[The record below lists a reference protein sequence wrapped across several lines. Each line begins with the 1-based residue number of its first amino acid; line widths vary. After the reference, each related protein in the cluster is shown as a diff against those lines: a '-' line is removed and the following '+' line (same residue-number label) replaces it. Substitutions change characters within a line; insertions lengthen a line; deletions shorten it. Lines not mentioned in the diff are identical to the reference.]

1 MTTSLSSQATPV
13 VSADLIAGFKAG
25 MQRLAAAPCVLTTQ
39 HGDRRYGL
47 TASAVCSLTA
57 DPPTLIACVN
67 ESAEAFGAIDASG
80 RVCINVLAADQVE
93 IAKRFA
99 GMLGH
104 RGEAR
109 FEGLEW
115 EFLVSGAPVLRGV
128 LAAFDCTIAE
138 RIRWSTHTAFI
149 CRVEAAIV
157 GEAGDPLVYANRQ
170 FQRAAPL

>member
-1 MTTSLSSQATPV
+1 MTTVSSPPAPA
-13 VSADLIAGFKAG
+13 VSADLIAAFKAG

-39 HGDRRYGL
+39 YEDRRFGL

-67 ESAEAFGAIDASG
+67 ESAEAWRAIDASG
-80 RVCINVLAADQVE
+80 RICVNVLAASQVE
-93 IAKRFA
+93 IAQRFA

-115 EFLVSGAPVLRGV
+115 DLLASGAPVLRGA
-128 LAAFDCTIAE
+128 LAAFDCTVAE
-138 RIRWSTHTAFI
+138 RVRWSTHTAFI
-149 CRVEAAIV
+149 CRVEAATV
-157 GEAGDPLVYANRQ
+157 NDAGDPLVYANRQ
-170 FQRAAPL
+170 FLRTAPL